1 MPHKVGKSKWRW
13 GNIERSSKEDLR
25 RTVYGIWIKNGER
38 GSFSK
43 FWKTGKVDE
52 DETSFIGFP
61 TLVAKKVSRSRLPSL
76 LDEIETYVENER
88 FCRDN
93 FEKYLTSDKYID
105 GELSSMYY
113 GLFDHSGKCLA
124 LSYLNKVPAGC
135 VLVAE
140 IQCIFHGYG
149 RKLLE
154 DIFGRSEA
162 IWLAA
167 NPDGGESLLEYYRSF
182 ELEETVLAN
191 SKWVNGKEEHFFF
204 KASGKPREK
213 ILDFI
218 KKAKV

>member
-1 MPHKVGKSKWRW
+1 MPHKVGKKWKW

-61 TLVAKKVSRSRLPSL
+61 TLVAEKVSRSRLPSL

-88 FCRDN
+88 FCRAN
-93 FEKYLTSDKYID
+93 FEKYLISGKSVDS
-105 GELSSMYY
+105 ELSSMYY
-113 GLFDHSGKCLA
+113 GLFDHDGKCLA

-140 IQCIFHGYG
+140 IQCMFHGYG
-149 RKLLE
+149 KKLLE

-162 IWLAA
+162 VWLAA
-167 NPDGGESLLEYYRSF
+167 NPEGGQSLLEYYRSLG
-182 ELEETVLAN
+182 LEEFTIAH
-191 SKWVNGKEEHFFF
+191 SKWVKGEEEHFFL
-204 KASGKPREK
+204 KATGRSRDN

-218 KKAKV
+218 EKAKI